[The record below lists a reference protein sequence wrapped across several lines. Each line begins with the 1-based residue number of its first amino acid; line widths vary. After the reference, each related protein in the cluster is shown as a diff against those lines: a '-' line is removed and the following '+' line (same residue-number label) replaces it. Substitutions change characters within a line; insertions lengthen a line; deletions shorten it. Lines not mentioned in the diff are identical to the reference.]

1 MNDNEIRG
9 VAVFIAILIFI
20 AWVISQLA
28 NMDYSSGGSG
38 PSEAEQD
45 LQRTR
50 LFCRQQL
57 ITTVDDCM
65 KRRGWGGW

>member
-1 MNDNEIRG
+1 MNDNEVRG
-9 VAVFIAILIFI
+9 LAVLIAILIFV
-20 AWVISQLA
+20 AWIISQLA
-28 NMDYSSGGSG
+28 TMEHSSGSG

-50 LFCRQQL
+50 LFCRQQQ